1 MTVTEAAKKS
11 NKPET
16 YKRIIYSV
24 SLGREGDPNCCE
36 QELTTRSR
44 GIVKPESQV
53 TILESQKKKEAQSIY
68 RNKSQGDIF
77 TGSCLK
83 KDLLELNFVGL
94 MLTGLQKFNT
104 LIKKYGAKYRFIVG
118 GILIIYK
125 TFIKYDISWHSNFL
139 FRELK

>member
-44 GIVKPESQV
+44 GVVKPESQ
-53 TILESQKKKEAQSIY
+53 SSSPRKRKKPNPFIEINLRA
-68 RNKSQGDIF
+68 IF
-77 TGSCLK
+77 LL
-83 KDLLELNFVGL
+83 DL
-94 MLTGLQKFNT
+94 
-104 LIKKYGAKYRFIVG
+104 A
-118 GILIIYK
+118 
-125 TFIKYDISWHSNFL
+125 
-139 FRELK
+139 